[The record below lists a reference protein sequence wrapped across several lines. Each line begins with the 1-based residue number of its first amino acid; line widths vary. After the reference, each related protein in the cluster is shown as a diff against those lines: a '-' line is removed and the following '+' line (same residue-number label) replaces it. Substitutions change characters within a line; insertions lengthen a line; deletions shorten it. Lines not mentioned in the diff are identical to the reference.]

1 MEFIVTMGV
10 VVILIVAI
18 AVFGMSRRR

>member
-1 MEFIVTMGV
+1 MEFIVTVGV